1 MREAIF
7 VEKLGNTVHRKPKG
21 VHLADLPPFTLGR
34 RDLERQMRWKEL
46 HEVAKDLRSGYEFV
60 RVCVLVE
67 DENTEELIIALLGSL
82 SLRNLASQ
90 TSKSSDSNPVTENNF
105 QKSGRMI
112 YVYNTYQWLSQPFY

>member
-1 MREAIF
+1 MKRITWSS
-7 VEKLGNTVHRKPKG
+7 K
-21 VHLADLPPFTLGR
+21 
-34 RDLERQMRWKEL
+34 
-46 HEVAKDLRSGYEFV
+46 RSEIWV
-60 RVCVLVE
+60 WVCEGLCTSG
-67 DENTEELIIALLGSL
+67 DENAEELIIALLGSL